1 MHEHIIKQLKN
12 LQTIEP
18 DNGFVSRTR
27 NIFTP
32 NTISI
37 ATPSRSFSF
46 FNWQYASAFA
56 LVLLCVLAVPF
67 FAFTPEETLASLD
80 TESLASEIQSLPI
93 NVELKELNYNQK
105 AQETITNAVSEVSN
119 TDTNHLNESLIRKEE
134 EIIKAE
140 EKVDSSVDDLLNEVI
155 R

>member
-32 NTISI
+32 TTIT
-37 ATPSRSFSF
+37 TPSRSFSF

-80 TESLASEIQSLPI
+80 TEVLASEIQSLPI
-93 NVELKELNYNQK
+93 NVELKELDYNQK
-105 AQETITNAVSEVSN
+105 AQDTITIAVSEVSN

-140 EKVDSSVDDLLNEVI
+140 EKVDSKVDDLLNQAI
-155 R
+155 Q